1 MLHRDRGPSAGALQ
15 RAAII
20 APAVNPTEH
29 AIRLRNPNPVSV
41 SQANDFVLETGRTVN
56 RSRIFDP
63 DISPYCFDFEQR
75 SLYCVSTPS
84 IAGATFFYQAQRQSA
99 RSVIKV
105 PFDSL
110 PEASRS
116 PTLIFSIGRCGSTLL
131 HKAFESAGAR
141 SVSEPDYFTQA
152 ALSGRDNP
160 ELRAAIGRATQ
171 LLPYSL
177 IKLRAECSNAAL
189 LIAGAFP
196 EPKVIF
202 LLRDPTDWAISVRR
216 VSHNP
221 TPGGIAALLRTLLA
235 GLDNLT
241 RHYDVRICHYE
252 DLRRLSP
259 EYVNALLAWTGS
271 DCQIASA
278 VAAELS
284 RRDAQAGSTVSRLSV
299 KDTTDDPAFLEAFR
313 HEWAR
318 LRPVALIK
326 KLDLARL

>member
-1 MLHRDRGPSAGALQ
+1 
-15 RAAII
+15 
-20 APAVNPTEH
+20 VNPTEH

-41 SQANDFVLETGRTVN
+41 SQANDFVLETGRTVD

-63 DISPYCFDFEQR
+63 DVSPYCFDFEQR
-75 SLYCVSTPS
+75 RLYCVSTPS
-84 IAGATFFYQAQRQSA
+84 MAGATFFYQAQRQSA
-99 RSVIKV
+99 RSVVKV
-105 PFDSL
+105 PFDAL
-110 PEASRS
+110 PEVVRS

-189 LIAGAFP
+189 LLAGAFL
-196 EPKVIF
+196 EPKLMFV
-202 LLRDPTDWAISVRR
+202 LRDPAEWAASVRR
-216 VSHNP
+216 VSQNA
-221 TPGGIAALLRTLLA
+221 TPGGIAALLRALLA
-235 GLDNLT
+235 GLDDLT

-252 DLRRLSP
+252 ELRGLSP
-259 EYVNALLAWTGS
+259 EYINALLAWTGS
-271 DCQIASA
+271 EARIAPA

-284 RRDAQAGSTVSRLSV
+284 RKDAQAGSTVSRLSV
-299 KDTTDDPAFLEAFR
+299 KDTTDDSAFRELFR

-318 LRPVALIK
+318 LRPAALIRR
-326 KLDLARL
+326 LDLARL